1 MNKDI
6 LKKLIKEEIKSL
18 LKEGEGEQQNYMFFQ
33 NLKTIHHAVGELLQ
47 MDPAQVDQM
56 LSNGH
61 GWALDHIA
69 TSADDVEEVYHFFEG
84 LNNTGNQLSE
94 GTHPWYTSA
103 EGYYKGTNA
112 PIHPTGP
119 RHTGNVSQYL
129 KPNVTV
135 YNDKGDRKII
145 KSLTDSHIQFTD
157 GTEDYFMNWFVTKPI
172 N

>member
-61 GWALDHIA
+61 NWASDHIA

-84 LNNTGNQLSE
+84 LKNKEINN
-94 GTHPWYTSA
+94 Y
-103 EGYYKGTNA
+103 
-112 PIHPTGP
+112 
-119 RHTGNVSQYL
+119 
-129 KPNVTV
+129 
-135 YNDKGDRKII
+135 
-145 KSLTDSHIQFTD
+145 
-157 GTEDYFMNWFVTKPI
+157 
-172 N
+172 